1 MIMKT
6 KSITLFIVSAIICSS
21 AIAQGKND
29 QYKFSAEEKAQFQTE
44 CMAMEL
50 DLTDEQKQKVLKIN
64 EKYSKKHQAE
74 KRKELK
80 QKEERKAK
88 RDELKHKQNKELI
101 KVLTPAQFDKLKEM
115 KKQRVCPKANCPHKP
130 VFAPKKSHHHK
141 PHMRKRVEPQ
151 PKETTVE
158 PIQAEEKR

>member
-50 DLTDEQKQKVLKIN
+50 DLTDEQKQKYLPKNHHRKTLLKLN
-64 EKYSKKHQAE
+64 L
-74 KRKELK
+74 LK
-80 QKEERKAK
+80 
-88 RDELKHKQNKELI
+88 
-101 KVLTPAQFDKLKEM
+101 V
-115 KKQRVCPKANCPHKP
+115 
-130 VFAPKKSHHHK
+130 
-141 PHMRKRVEPQ
+141 
-151 PKETTVE
+151 
-158 PIQAEEKR
+158 